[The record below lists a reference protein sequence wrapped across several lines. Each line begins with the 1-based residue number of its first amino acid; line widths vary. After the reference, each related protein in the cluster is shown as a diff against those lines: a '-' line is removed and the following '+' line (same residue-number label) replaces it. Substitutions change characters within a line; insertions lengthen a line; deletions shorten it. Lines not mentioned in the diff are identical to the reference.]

1 MGLRR
6 KAAHTAANGGFRATR
21 RFLLAQFFQTVQGMS
36 PLRSGLRILP
46 WTAMP
51 IFIAPVAGSFLDGL
65 GGGQRVMTVGLAL
78 QSAGLIWIAAVTT
91 TTTPYSHLVLP
102 FILSVAGMAL
112 FFTPV
117 ANVVLG
123 SVRPEHEGKA
133 SGANNAIREL
143 GGVFG
148 VAVLAS
154 VFAHMGGYRSATTFV
169 HGTTTAV
176 YVGGAVVA
184 LGAVAAGLA
193 GRRTVKVEA
202 AEEQEALLEA
212 A

>member
-1 MGLRR
+1 
-6 KAAHTAANGGFRATR
+6 
-21 RFLLAQFFQTVQGMS
+21 
-36 PLRSGLRILP
+36 
-46 WTAMP
+46 
-51 IFIAPVAGSFLDGL
+51 
-65 GGGQRVMTVGLAL
+65 
-78 QSAGLIWIAAVTT
+78 
-91 TTTPYSHLVLP
+91 
-102 FILSVAGMAL
+102 MAL

-123 SVRPEHEGKA
+123 SVPAEHEGKA

-154 VFAHMGGYRSATTFV
+154 VFAHMGGYRSGATFV

-184 LGAVAAGLA
+184 LGAIAAGLA
-193 GRRTVKVEA
+193 GRRRSVGLRAV
-202 AEEQEALLEA
+202 EEQQPVVRGFRERGLKRLRAVPDGALPAPAESRPVPERWIA
-212 A
+212 KRPTG

>member
-1 MGLRR
+1 
-6 KAAHTAANGGFRATR
+6 
-21 RFLLAQFFQTVQGMS
+21 
-36 PLRSGLRILP
+36 
-46 WTAMP
+46 
-51 IFIAPVAGSFLDGL
+51 
-65 GGGQRVMTVGLAL
+65 
-78 QSAGLIWIAAVTT
+78 
-91 TTTPYSHLVLP
+91 
-102 FILSVAGMAL
+102 
-112 FFTPV
+112 V

-154 VFAHMGGYRSATTFV
+154 VFAHSGGYRSGATFV

-184 LGAVAAGLA
+184 LGAVAAGLVKT
-193 GRRTVKVEA
+193 RRWREVPEA
-202 AEEQEALLEA
+202 VYSVARDPSHVGDALSCITSQTTRARPVDGSL
-212 A
+212 